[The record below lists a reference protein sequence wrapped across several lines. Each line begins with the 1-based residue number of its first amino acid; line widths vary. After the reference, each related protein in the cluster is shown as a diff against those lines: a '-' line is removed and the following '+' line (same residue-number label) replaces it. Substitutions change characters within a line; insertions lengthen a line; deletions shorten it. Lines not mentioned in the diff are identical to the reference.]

1 MKVYV
6 VAVGDKLP
14 AWVNN
19 ACEEYLK
26 RMQGMV
32 LLIEIKPEKR
42 LAGKTLT
49 QALAAEEARIIS
61 ALPKDCERIVVE
73 ERGEAWSTRTLA
85 AKLEKWMRD
94 ANKVAFVIGGADGL
108 APGFK
113 RKAKLF
119 SLSALTLPHGLARVV
134 LIEQLYR
141 AFSILEGHPYHRE

>member
-1 MKVYV
+1 M

-14 AWVNN
+14 AWVKN

-32 LLIEIKPEKR
+32 SLMEIKPEKR
-42 LAGKTLT
+42 VLGKTLP
-49 QALAAEEARIIS
+49 QILAAEETRIAS
-61 ALPKDCERIVVE
+61 ALPKDCELIVLD

-94 ANKVAFVIGGADGL
+94 ANKIAFVIGGADGIASGL
-108 APGFK
+108 KQRAT
-113 RKAKLF
+113 LL
-119 SLSALTLPHGLARVV
+119 SLSTLTLPHGLARVV

-141 AFSILEGHPYHRE
+141 AFSILERHPYHRE

>member
-1 MKVYV
+1 MRIHV

-14 AWVNN
+14 AWVKN

-32 LLIEIKPEKR
+32 SLMEIKPEKR
-42 LAGKTLT
+42 VLGKTLP
-49 QALAAEEARIIS
+49 QILAAEETRIAS
-61 ALPKDCERIVVE
+61 ALPKDCELIVLD

-94 ANKVAFVIGGADGL
+94 ANKIAFVIGGADGIASGL
-108 APGFK
+108 KQRAT
-113 RKAKLF
+113 LL
-119 SLSALTLPHGLARVV
+119 SLSTLTLPHGLARVV

-141 AFSILEGHPYHRE
+141 AFSILERHPYHRE